1 MVSKRWRMAAV
12 AAVLCGAVAVPFVRN
27 ALADTGSN
35 GGGNAHAGAVS
46 GGVHAQAMTA
56 ASLPS
61 GYTVQG
67 IDVYSGSHSTAN
79 PIIDWTAVAASGV
92 QFAYIKAT
100 EGSVYKNP
108 YFVGDDTHEHD
119 YASARNAGLYVGAY
133 AYGLPNQ
140 GDAKGQADYLVDNS
154 GWAPDTKTLVPMLDI
169 EKPYFNT
176 VNECYNLS
184 QAAMATWIRTFVDE
198 VKARIGR
205 LPLIY
210 TGGKPVVNGVPQDSW
225 WDKCVDP
232 SVSFADLHLDL
243 ARWGSTPPI
252 PPSAFTT
259 FDVWQYAE
267 GDIGQVGNYDKNV
280 IHGDIN
286 VLKALAGGTAP
297 TVVTLHSHA
306 NGNFVTA
313 DSAGAKPLIANRW
326 SIGTWEQFDVI
337 PLDTGNVA
345 LRSHGNGNFV
355 TAENGGAL
363 PLIANRMAIGGWEQF
378 QKISNSDGSYSF
390 KALANGKYVTAESA
404 GASALI
410 ANRTG
415 IGGWEEFDLVVNRST
430 IHLRAHANG
439 KYVTADPGAGGQL
452 IANRTAIGSWE
463 TFEEFDLN
471 GTPVF
476 GLRALSNNRIV
487 TSNGGGSPL
496 AASRTAIGGWE
507 SWTIVHNPD
516 GSVSLKSSNG
526 KYVCAESAGGK
537 PLIANRT
544 AVGSWESFD
553 LV

>member
-27 ALADTGSN
+27 ALADSGTN
-35 GGGNAHAGAVS
+35 GGNAHAGAVP
-46 GGVHAQAMTA
+46 GVRANAMTA
-56 ASLPS
+56 ASLPP

-79 PIIDWTAVAASGV
+79 PTIDWTAVAASGV

-100 EGSVYKNP
+100 EGSSYVNP
-108 YFVGDDTHEHD
+108 YFVGDATHEAD

-133 AYGLPNQ
+133 AYGRPDNA
-140 GDAKGQADYLVDNS
+140 DAKGQADFLVANS
-154 GWAPDTKTLVPMLDI
+154 GWAPDDKTLVPMLDI
-169 EKPYFNT
+169 EAPYFTT
-176 VNECYNLS
+176 VNSCYNLTP
-184 QAAMATWIRTFVDE
+184 AAMATWIRTYVDE

-210 TGGKPVVNGVPQDSW
+210 TGANW
-225 WDKCVDP
+225 WNTCVDP
-232 SVSFADLHLDL
+232 SVSFADVHLDL
-243 ARWGSTPPI
+243 AYWNSTPPT
-252 PPSAFTT
+252 PPTGFTT
-259 FDVWQYAE
+259 FDIWQYAA
-267 GDIGQVGNYDKNV
+267 GNTSQVGNYDKNV
-280 IHGDIN
+280 INGDIN
-286 VLKALAGGTAP
+286 VLKALAGATAP
-297 TVVTLHSHA
+297 LVVTLHAHA
-306 NGNFVTA
+306 NGEFVTA

-345 LRSHGNGNFV
+345 LRSHGNGHFV

-526 KYVCAESAGGK
+526 KYVCAESAGAK

-544 AVGSWESFD
+544 AIGLWESFD
-553 LV
+553 LIEG